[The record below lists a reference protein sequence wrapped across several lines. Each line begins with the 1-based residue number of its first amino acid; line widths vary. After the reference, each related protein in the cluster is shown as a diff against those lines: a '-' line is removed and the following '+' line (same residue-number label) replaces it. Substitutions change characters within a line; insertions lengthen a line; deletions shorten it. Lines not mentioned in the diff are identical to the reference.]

1 MVLKVSPQEVSDSD
15 YPIYD
20 YSDSDS
26 SPVLPDPVLPVSKPA
41 EKEPVLTQSQF
52 IPPSEMDEIAK
63 MPIFNNFPMMKPHEF
78 INLITESED
87 GELPCKI
94 DLMVTDFTKT
104 LSRFFS
110 FQREPIHK
118 S

>member
-1 MVLKVSPQEVSDSD
+1 MVLKVSPQEVSDAD

-26 SPVLPDPVLPVSKPA
+26 NPVLPDPVLPVSKPA

-78 INLITESED
+78 VNLITESED

-94 DLMVTDFTKT
+94 DLVVSS
-104 LSRFFS
+104 LREIISIFFS
-110 FQREPIHK
+110 FQRESI
-118 S
+118 SQS